1 MKRTLITWTSILAV
15 AVSSCAL
22 AADDA
27 KSGLKYSITVSKFE
41 NRAGW
46 SGQWDIGDA
55 WGSVMTDALQGS
67 GKFIVLGEK
76 DMRGEAMLEQ
86 DLAAAGR
93 TAGGKMAPKTGQM
106 TPAQLLV
113 KGEITHV
120 QDSTSGGG
128 GGLNFRGI
136 HIGGSSDSAE
146 INVTIYIVQS
156 STSGG
161 GGGLNFKGI
170 HLGGAKD
177 TAEINATIYIVD
189 SQTGQVKASTKVVG
203 KAGRKGLGL
212 GYSGSALGGLTGDFD
227 GFKKDNVGKACED
240 AVGQAV
246 EFLVKQ
252 LDKIPWTGSVVSAS
266 KGKIIVNRGSREGV
280 TVGQAFTVGTLEITT
295 DPDSGEVLDS
305 SVTKVAS
312 IKAATVKEKISICE
326 AVGDGSKIEKG
337 MGIQPAE

>member
-1 MKRTLITWTSILAV
+1 MKRILITWTSILAV
-15 AVSSCAL
+15 ALSTCAFGAD
-22 AADDA
+22 AA
-27 KSGLKYSITVSKFE
+27 KGGLRYSITVSKFE

-86 DLAAAGR
+86 DLAASGR

-120 QDSTSGGG
+120 Q
-128 GGLNFRGI
+128 
-136 HIGGSSDSAE
+136 
-146 INVTIYIVQS
+146 S

-170 HLGGAKD
+170 RIGGAKD

-212 GYSGSALGGLTGDFD
+212 GYSGSALGGLTGEMD

-252 LDKIPWTGSVVSAS
+252 LDTIPWTGSVVSAA
-266 KGKIIVNRGSREGV
+266 KGKIIINRGSREGV
-280 TVGQAFTVGTLEITT
+280 AVGQAFTVGTLEITT

-312 IKAATVKEKISICE
+312 IKTTTVKEKISICE
-326 AVGDGSKIEKG
+326 VVGDSGKIEKG
-337 MGIQPAE
+337 MGIQPE